1 MSPFSLLLIA
11 AILLVDGGY
20 GLALS
25 WATPEPW
32 LVFVMAFAPA
42 VVVVLLSWVA
52 CRMVRECF
60 VRDGDTTSA
69 RRVASGCRLFRYLL
83 ILNMLFVI
91 LVMDWLSVVRG
102 VAGDQIL
109 LDELIAISPL
119 LVASLL
125 MARCWYPVDQIMSNR
140 TVSTLRNGPWRFA
153 WGQFCMEQLLVLVP
167 ALLVFGV
174 LELTQTTVVQAWG
187 DVFGQSL
194 LVLGVILVFVSTP
207 LIMRLF
213 LSWKPMASGE
223 LRDRLHSVCRR
234 HRVRIREI
242 LLWPTGG
249 LILNAAV
256 IGLTGRLRYIVLTET
271 LVDTLP
277 QEYTEA
283 VMAHEVAHV
292 RHVHIPWMFASIVAM
307 VLMIE
312 VVTTPFAHLLMDD
325 VWIQLGLMLVTIGI
339 GFGWISRRFE
349 QQADAFAAVHL
360 SDSSENDVVT
370 LHSVTTVMNS
380 LYSIA
385 SLNGAPANRYSWRHG
400 STAWRC
406 RNLEQ
411 IIGCSLSSLPVDRLV
426 SRIKL
431 AIVLVG
437 LISILILVSSSTGVL
452 A

>member
-1 MSPFSLLLIA
+1 
-11 AILLVDGGY
+11 
-20 GLALS
+20 
-25 WATPEPW
+25 
-32 LVFVMAFAPA
+32 
-42 VVVVLLSWVA
+42 
-52 CRMVRECF
+52 
-60 VRDGDTTSA
+60 
-69 RRVASGCRLFRYLL
+69 
-83 ILNMLFVI
+83 
-91 LVMDWLSVVRG
+91 
-102 VAGDQIL
+102 
-109 LDELIAISPL
+109 
-119 LVASLL
+119 
-125 MARCWYPVDQIMSNR
+125 
-140 TVSTLRNGPWRFA
+140 
-153 WGQFCMEQLLVLVP
+153 
-167 ALLVFGV
+167 
-174 LELTQTTVVQAWG
+174 
-187 DVFGQSL
+187 
-194 LVLGVILVFVSTP
+194 
-207 LIMRLF
+207 
-213 LSWKPMASGE
+213 
-223 LRDRLHSVCRR
+223 
-234 HRVRIREI
+234 
-242 LLWPTGG
+242 
-249 LILNAAV
+249 
-256 IGLTGRLRYIVLTET
+256 
-271 LVDTLP
+271 
-277 QEYTEA
+277 
-283 VMAHEVAHV
+283 MAHEVAHV